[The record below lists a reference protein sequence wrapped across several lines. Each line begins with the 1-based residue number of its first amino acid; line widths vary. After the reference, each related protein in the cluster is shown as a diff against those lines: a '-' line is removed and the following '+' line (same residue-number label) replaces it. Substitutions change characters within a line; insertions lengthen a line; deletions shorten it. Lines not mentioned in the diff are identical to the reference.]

1 MANGGALLWNRIWY
15 FGRNLETSVLNFTFW
30 RDFQNKN
37 ESQITMSYLDRVI
50 FLFRLKK
57 EKISYQENLQINGNA
72 YLKHIPAKYW

>member
-57 EKISYQENLQINGNA
+57 ENKSYQENLQINGNA
-72 YLKHIPAKYW
+72 YLKHNPAKYW